1 MGLLLGLA
9 VHPPGRR
16 LSSRDFECST
26 LVADGRRSSGVRQ
39 SPQRHPVGGPVAEEP
54 ADAGPLRR
62 WRWVVLLLILG
73 ALFIGLRGIHTL
85 ADQPQQSAIFTD
97 RVVVVGVTGRTE
109 LTPADRA
116 VLGTHLD
123 DAQAG
128 TVSIRPRYVGDCA
141 AAGWSTLGAGRRAA
155 VGGLCAP
162 EVQNGKVTDWT
173 ARQDAAAARRGD
185 AQLGTLAGSVAGC
198 VAAVGPGAALAAA
211 KPDGSVA
218 SYQAPEE
225 FVAGGMQTRCP
236 ITLVDAGSLSDQIIT
251 QLADREDITLIVTG
265 VGPTA
270 GSDDPSLQVIYR
282 LGTTLPGWLTSASTR
297 REGIVTLTDLTRT
310 LIDFGA
316 PGSSVAVD
324 GSPFAVYQ
332 ADLTLDGIDAKI
344 SSIAALSNAAP
355 IGYLAL
361 GLGGG
366 LLFVILVVGSLRS
379 RFGLP
384 KLILTF
390 GGISPAAMMLTGA
403 VPWQNSGSPGLIL
416 SLLVAAWSVILTAL
430 ALLVGRL
437 AQVPN
442 VIAAVA
448 ISVAA
453 FTFDAALG
461 AVMQAG
467 SMLNSRPI
475 FGLRWYGFGNVT
487 FAAYAS
493 TGLFVAGY
501 VAHRFLTTGRRAAAI
516 AAVGS
521 IGFGIVLCEGW
532 PSMGSDFGGV
542 IALTPAVLW
551 LMLALSGVKITWP
564 KLLAIAGLA
573 ALAVG
578 VISVLDWLRGPD
590 RRTHLGNFV
599 QRILDGDALDVISRK
614 AVAAAETIASPLGIG
629 SLLIGVVLWIVIM
642 TYVVPRASSDFTTVR
657 STLLAILIVAILGT
671 LLNDG
676 GISVWFTATALVTVV
691 MGWFFLDWAERN
703 DWTVSTVGRT

>member
-1 MGLLLGLA
+1 
-9 VHPPGRR
+9 
-16 LSSRDFECST
+16 
-26 LVADGRRSSGVRQ
+26 VADGRRSSGVRQ
-39 SPQRHPVGGPVAEEP
+39 SPRRHPVGGSVADELNE
-54 ADAGPLRR
+54 AGPFRR
-62 WRWVVLLLILG
+62 WWWVFLLLALG
-73 ALFIGLRGIHTL
+73 ALFLGLRGINAL

-109 LTPADRA
+109 LTLADRA
-116 VLGTHLD
+116 VLDSHLN

-128 TVSIRPRYVGDCA
+128 TVSVRPRYVGDCA
-141 AAGWSTLGAGRRAA
+141 AAGWTTLGAGRRAS

-162 EVQNGKVTDWT
+162 EVQNGKVTDWA
-173 ARQDAAAARRGD
+173 ARQAAAAARRGD
-185 AQLGTLAGSVAGC
+185 AQLGTLGGSVPGC
-198 VAAVGPGAALAAA
+198 LGAVGPGAALAAA

-218 SYQAPEE
+218 GYQTPEE
-225 FVAGGMQTRCP
+225 FIAGGMQTQCP
-236 ITLVDAGSLSDQIIT
+236 ITLVDAGPLSDQVIT

-265 VGPTA
+265 VGPAA
-270 GSDDPSLQVIYR
+270 GSEDPSLQVVYR

-324 GSPFAVYQ
+324 GSPFAVYT
-332 ADLTLDGIDAKI
+332 ADLTVDGIDAKI
-344 SSIAALSNAAP
+344 NSIAALSDAVT

-366 LLFVILVVGSLRS
+366 LLFVILVVGTLRS
-379 RFGLP
+379 RFALP

-390 GGISPAAMMLTGA
+390 GGVLAAAMMLTGA
-403 VPWQNSGSPGLIL
+403 VPWQNSGSPGLFL

-442 VIAAVA
+442 AIAAVA
-448 ISVAA
+448 ITVAV
-453 FTFDAALG
+453 FTVDAALG
-461 AVMQAG
+461 AVMQPG

-487 FAAYAS
+487 FAAYA
-493 TGLFVAGY
+493 TAGLFLAGY
-501 VAHRFLTTGRRAAAI
+501 LAHRYLTAGRRVAAVAAA
-516 AAVGS
+516 GL
-521 IGFGIVLCEGW
+521 IGFGIVICEGW

-551 LMLALSGVKITWP
+551 LMLVLSGVKITWP
-564 KLLAIAGLA
+564 KLLAIAGF
-573 ALAVG
+573 AVLTIG
-578 VISVLDWLRGPD
+578 AISVLDWIRGPD
-590 RRTHLGNFV
+590 QRSHLGNFV

-614 AVAAAETIASPLGIG
+614 AIAAAETVASPLGIG
-629 SLLIGVVLWIVIM
+629 SLLIGVMLWITIM
-642 TYVVPRASSDFTTVR
+642 TFLVPRISADFTTVR
-657 STLLAILIVAILGT
+657 STLTAILIVAVLGT

-676 GISVWFTATALVTVV
+676 GTSVWLTATAEVAVV
-691 MGWFFLDWAERN
+691 MGWFFLDWAEN
-703 DWTVSTVGRT
+703 NEWAINPPVSGRR

>member
-1 MGLLLGLA
+1 M
-9 VHPPGRR
+9 
-16 LSSRDFECST
+16 S
-26 LVADGRRSSGVRQ
+26 DGRRSSGVRQ
-39 SPQRHPVGGPVAEEP
+39 SPQRHPVGGAVADE
-54 ADAGPLRR
+54 ADQAGPRRR
-62 WRWVVLLLILG
+62 WRWVVLLLALG
-73 ALFIGLRGIHTL
+73 ALFVGLRGIHTL

-109 LTPADRA
+109 LAPADRA

-173 ARQDAAAARRGD
+173 ARQEAAAARRGD

-225 FVAGGMQTRCP
+225 FVAGGMQTQCP
-236 ITLVDAGSLSDQIIT
+236 ITLVDAGPLSDQIIT
-251 QLADREDITLIVTG
+251 QLADRDDITLIVTG
-265 VGPTA
+265 VGPAA

-310 LIDFGA
+310 LIDFGG

-344 SSIAALSNAAP
+344 SSIAALSDAAP

-366 LLFVILVVGSLRS
+366 LLFVILVVGTLRS
-379 RFGLP
+379 RFALP

-390 GGISPAAMMLTGA
+390 GGILPAAMMLTGA
-403 VPWQNSGSPGLIL
+403 VPWQNSDSPGPFL

-430 ALLVGRL
+430 ALLIGRL

-453 FTFDAALG
+453 FTVDAALG

-493 TGLFVAGY
+493 TGLFLAGY
-501 VAHRFLTTGRRAAAI
+501 LAHRFLTAGKRAAAI
-516 AAVGS
+516 AAVGT

-532 PSMGSDFGGV
+532 PSMGSDFGGI

-573 ALAVG
+573 VLAVG
-578 VISVLDWLRGPD
+578 VISLLDWLRGPD

-614 AVAAAETIASPLGIG
+614 AVAAVETIASPLGIG
-629 SLLIGVVLWIVIM
+629 SLLIGVMLWIVIM
-642 TYVVPRASSDFTTVR
+642 TYLVPRISSDFTTVR
-657 STLLAILIVAILGT
+657 STLIAILIVAILGT

-676 GISVWFTATALVTVV
+676 GISVWLTATALVTVV
-691 MGWFFLDWAERN
+691 MGWFFLDWAERS
-703 DWTVSTVGRT
+703 DWTVSALGRT

>member
-1 MGLLLGLA
+1 M
-9 VHPPGRR
+9 
-16 LSSRDFECST
+16 S
-26 LVADGRRSSGVRQ
+26 DGRRSSGVRQ
-39 SPQRHPVGGPVAEEP
+39 SPRRHPVGGTVADE
-54 ADAGPLRR
+54 ADQAGPRRR
-62 WRWVVLLLILG
+62 WRWVVLLLALG
-73 ALFIGLRGIHTL
+73 ALFVGLRGIHAL
-85 ADQPQQSAIFTD
+85 AEQPQESAIFTD
-97 RVVVVGVTGRTE
+97 QVVVVGVTGRPE
-109 LTPADRA
+109 LTSADRA

-141 AAGWSTLGAGRRAA
+141 AAGWTTLGAGRRAA
-155 VGGLCAP
+155 VDGLCAP
-162 EVQNGKVTDWT
+162 EVQNGKVTDWA

-225 FVAGGMQTRCP
+225 FVAGGMQTQCP
-236 ITLVDAGSLSDQIIT
+236 ITLVDAGPLSDQIIT

-265 VGPTA
+265 VGPAA

-316 PGSSVAVD
+316 GSSVAVD

-344 SSIAALSNAAP
+344 SSIAALSDAAP

-366 LLFVILVVGSLRS
+366 LLFVILVVGTLRS
-379 RFGLP
+379 SFALP

-390 GGISPAAMMLTGA
+390 GGILPAAMMLTGA
-403 VPWQNSGSPGLIL
+403 VPWQNSDSPGPFL

-430 ALLVGRL
+430 ALLIGRL
-437 AQVPN
+437 AQVPD

-453 FTFDAALG
+453 FTVDAALG

-493 TGLFVAGY
+493 TGLFLAGY
-501 VAHRFLTTGRRAAAI
+501 LAHRLLTAGKRAAAI
-516 AAVGS
+516 AAVGT

-532 PSMGSDFGGV
+532 PSMGSDFGGI

-573 ALAVG
+573 VLAVG
-578 VISVLDWLRGPD
+578 VISLLDWLRGPD

-614 AVAAAETIASPLGIG
+614 AVAAVETIASPLGIG
-629 SLLIGVVLWIVIM
+629 SLLIGVMLWIVIM
-642 TYVVPRASSDFTTVR
+642 TYVVPRISSDFTTVR
-657 STLLAILIVAILGT
+657 STLIAILIVAILGT

-676 GISVWFTATALVTVV
+676 GISVWLTATALVTVV
-691 MGWFFLDWAERN
+691 MGWFFLDWAERS
-703 DWTVSTVGRT
+703 DWTVSALGRT

>member
-1 MGLLLGLA
+1 
-9 VHPPGRR
+9 
-16 LSSRDFECST
+16 
-26 LVADGRRSSGVRQ
+26 VADGRRSSGVRQ
-39 SPQRHPVGGPVAEEP
+39 SPRRHPVGGSVADELNE
-54 ADAGPLRR
+54 AGPFRR
-62 WRWVVLLLILG
+62 WWWVFLLLALG
-73 ALFIGLRGIHTL
+73 ALFLGLRGINAL

-109 LTPADRA
+109 LTLADRA
-116 VLGTHLD
+116 VLDSHLN

-128 TVSIRPRYVGDCA
+128 TVSVRPRYVGDCA
-141 AAGWSTLGAGRRAA
+141 AAGWTTLGAGRRAS

-162 EVQNGKVTDWT
+162 EVQNGKVTDWA
-173 ARQDAAAARRGD
+173 ARQAAAAARRGD
-185 AQLGTLAGSVAGC
+185 AQLGTLGGSVTGC
-198 VAAVGPGAALAAA
+198 LGAVGPGAALAAA

-218 SYQAPEE
+218 GYQTPEE
-225 FVAGGMQTRCP
+225 FIAGGMQTQCP
-236 ITLVDAGSLSDQIIT
+236 ITLVDAGPLSDQVIT

-265 VGPTA
+265 VGPAA
-270 GSDDPSLQVIYR
+270 GSEDPSLQVVYR

-324 GSPFAVYQ
+324 GSPFAVYT
-332 ADLTLDGIDAKI
+332 ADLTVDGIDAKI
-344 SSIAALSNAAP
+344 NSIAALSDAVT

-366 LLFVILVVGSLRS
+366 LLFVILVVGTLRS
-379 RFGLP
+379 RFALP

-390 GGISPAAMMLTGA
+390 GGVLAAAMMLTGA
-403 VPWQNSGSPGLIL
+403 VPWQNSGSPGLFL

-442 VIAAVA
+442 AIAAVA
-448 ISVAA
+448 ITVAV
-453 FTFDAALG
+453 FTVDAALG
-461 AVMQAG
+461 AVMQPG

-487 FAAYAS
+487 FAAYA
-493 TGLFVAGY
+493 TAGLFLAGY
-501 VAHRFLTTGRRAAAI
+501 LAHRYLTAGRRVAAVAAA
-516 AAVGS
+516 GL
-521 IGFGIVLCEGW
+521 IGFGIVICEGW

-551 LMLALSGVKITWP
+551 LMLVLSGVKITWP
-564 KLLAIAGLA
+564 KLLAIAGF
-573 ALAVG
+573 AVLTIG
-578 VISVLDWLRGPD
+578 AISVLDWIRGPD
-590 RRTHLGNFV
+590 QRSHLGNFV

-614 AVAAAETIASPLGIG
+614 AIAAAETVASPLGIG
-629 SLLIGVVLWIVIM
+629 SLLIGVMLWITIM
-642 TYVVPRASSDFTTVR
+642 TFLVPRISADFTTVR
-657 STLLAILIVAILGT
+657 STLTAILIVAVLGT

-676 GISVWFTATALVTVV
+676 GTSVWLTATAEVAVV
-691 MGWFFLDWAERN
+691 MGWFFLDWAEN
-703 DWTVSTVGRT
+703 NEWAINPPVSGRR